1 MSKLFNTGGAYYG
14 WTVVTT
20 LFIISAYTG
29 GAVYFGFTAIIEPI
43 ADEMGWNYTTISLAA
58 SLRGTEASLLAPLIG
73 AVIDRYGA
81 RKPMFI
87 GVLLTGAGLILLSQM
102 QTLAVYYASFVL
114 ITLGVST
121 TSVTA
126 IMTVVARWFRR
137 RLGLATGITFSGFA
151 FGSLAILAIN
161 VLVATYDWRVAMLA
175 LAGGTFVLILP
186 MLLLLRDKPD
196 PALPPVRR
204 EMGMDV
210 PRSGSAKVGAF
221 NEGDSVSLK
230 QALGMRPL
238 WHILAAFA
246 LLVFVVMTVTTHIMP
261 YLSSVAVDR
270 AQAGVVATLL
280 AVLSIIGRLALGWVT
295 DRWPYQRAMMVA
307 LLVMVVGLVC
317 FIMVAL
323 DPVYLIPFLVI
334 FPIGFG
340 GAMVLRPPFVLEY
353 FGQARFGTIFGLTMS
368 ASLLG
373 GIAGPPLAGYIYD
386 TSGNYF
392 WFWVISIGA
401 LLLAVVAILTCPR
414 PPKPAPRVNPV

>member
-1 MSKLFNTGGAYYG
+1 MWMVIRAIEWLTRMFGYLGA
-14 WTVVTT
+14 W
-20 LFIISAYTG
+20 FIAPLVISMVYEVISRKFFAAPTFWAYEVSYMLMGTCFMFGIAYT
-29 GAVYFGFTAIIEPI
+29 
-43 ADEMGWNYTTISLAA
+43 L
-58 SLRGTEASLLAPLIG
+58 
-73 AVIDRYGA
+73 
-81 RKPMFI
+81 
-87 GVLLTGAGLILLSQM
+87 QM
-102 QTLAVYYASFVL
+102 
-114 ITLGVST
+114 
-121 TSVTA
+121 
-126 IMTVVARWFRR
+126 RR
-137 RLGLATGITFSGFA
+137 HI
-151 FGSLAILAIN
+151 
-161 VLVATYDWRVAMLA
+161 RVD
-175 LAGGTFVLILP
+175 F
-186 MLLLLRDKPD
+186 
-196 PALPPVRR
+196 
-204 EMGMDV
+204 
-210 PRSGSAKVGAF
+210 F
-221 NEGDSVSLK
+221 YDSVSLK